1 MKNKKQFVCLT
12 IAILSFVPFIFA
24 QTTKVDS
31 IDSTATQE
39 KKMEDRNSL
48 LWKVTGKGLKNPSYV
63 FGTIHLIN
71 EKDFLF
77 TPAMEEAFKESK
89 AVTFEIK
96 LDDMNNM
103 SSQMSMMMKAFMDG
117 GKTLRDL
124 ISKEDYELVQ
134 KHFSKIG
141 LPLVLLER
149 MKPMFLSALASGD
162 ISPEKMSSGEIVSYE
177 FKLMDKAKAQ
187 NKPINGLETMEFQ
200 MSLFDSIPYEA
211 QAKMLVDG
219 IKSSDA
225 SEDQFRKMVEL
236 YKNQDLEG
244 MQRMVTGD
252 EEGFGKY
259 EDILLVKRNQSW
271 IPLMITAMEK
281 QSTFFAVGAGHLP
294 GEQGVVEL
302 LEKQGYTLTPIK

>member
-1 MKNKKQFVCLT
+1 MENRKHLVCLT
-12 IAILSFVPFIFA
+12 LALLSFVPFVFA
-24 QTTKVDS
+24 QTAS
-31 IDSTATQE
+31 ADSTITGD

-48 LWKVTGKGLKNPSYV
+48 LWKVTGKGLKNPSYL

-71 EKDFLF
+71 KEDFLF
-77 TPAMEEAFKESK
+77 TPAMEKAFQESK
-89 AVTFEIK
+89 SVAFEIK

-187 NKPINGLETMEFQ
+187 NKPISGLETMEFQ

-244 MQRMVTGD
+244 MQRMVSSD

-281 QSTFFAVGAGHLP
+281 ESTFFAVGAGHLP
-294 GEQGVVEL
+294 GAQGVIEL
-302 LEKQGYTLTPIK
+302 LEKEGYTLTPIK

>member
-1 MKNKKQFVCLT
+1 MNRKKHFICLT
-12 IAILSFVPFIFA
+12 LAFLSAASYVFSQTAPVEAIPEKA
-24 QTTKVDS
+24 TTL
-31 IDSTATQE
+31 
-39 KKMEDRNSL
+39 EDRNSL
-48 LWKVTGKGLKNPSYV
+48 LWKVTGKGLKAPSYV

-71 EKDFLF
+71 KEDFIFTEK
-77 TPAMEEAFKESK
+77 MEKAFQEAK

-103 SSQMSMMMKAFMDG
+103 SSQMSMMMKAFMDE

-124 ISKEDYELVQ
+124 ISEEDYKIVQ
-134 KHFSKIG
+134 NHFSKIG

-177 FKLMDKAKAQ
+177 FQLMDKAKAQ
-187 NKPINGLETMEFQ
+187 NKPISGLETMEFQ

-219 IKSSDA
+219 IKKSDA
-225 SEDQFRKMVEL
+225 SEDQFKKMVEL

-244 MQRMVTGD
+244 MQRDGNWRRRRVRQ
-252 EEGFGKY
+252 
-259 EDILLVKRNQSW
+259 I
-271 IPLMITAMEK
+271 
-281 QSTFFAVGAGHLP
+281 
-294 GEQGVVEL
+294 
-302 LEKQGYTLTPIK
+302 

>member
-1 MKNKKQFVCLT
+1 MENKKQLVCLT
-12 IAILSFVPFIFA
+12 IALLSFVPLVFA
-24 QTTKVDS
+24 QTTKA
-31 IDSTATQE
+31 DSTAAQE
-39 KKMEDRNSL
+39 KKVEDRNAL

-63 FGTIHLIN
+63 FGTIHLIH

-77 TPAMEEAFKESK
+77 TPAMEEAFSASK
-89 AVTFEIK
+89 AVAFEIK

-103 SSQMSMMMKAFMDG
+103 SSQMSMMMKAFMED

-124 ISKEDYELVQ
+124 ISKEDYEVVQ

-187 NKPINGLETMEFQ
+187 NKPISGLETMEFQ

-219 IKSSDA
+219 IRSSDA

-236 YKNQDLEG
+236 YKSQDLEG

-259 EDILLVKRNQSW
+259 EDILLAKRNQSW
-271 IPLMITAMEK
+271 IPLMVTAMEK

-294 GEQGVVEL
+294 GEQGVIAL
-302 LEKQGYTLTPIK
+302 LEKQGYTLIPIK

>member
-1 MKNKKQFVCLT
+1 MENKKQLVCLT
-12 IAILSFVPFIFA
+12 IALLSFVPLIFA
-24 QTTKVDS
+24 QTTK
-31 IDSTATQE
+31 IDSTAAQE
-39 KKMEDRNSL
+39 KKVEDRNAL
-48 LWKVTGKGLKNPSYV
+48 LWKVTGKGLKTPSYV

-77 TPAMEEAFKESK
+77 TPVMEEAFRVSK
-89 AVTFEIK
+89 AVAFEIK
-96 LDDMNNM
+96 LDDMNNL

-141 LPLVLLER
+141 LPLVMLER

-187 NKPINGLETMEFQ
+187 NKPISGLETMEFQ

-225 SEDQFRKMVEL
+225 NEDQFRKMVEL

-259 EDILLVKRNQSW
+259 EDILLAKRNQSW
-271 IPLMITAMEK
+271 IPLMVTAMEK

-294 GEQGVVEL
+294 GEQGVISL
-302 LEKQGYTLTPIK
+302 LENQGYTLTPIK